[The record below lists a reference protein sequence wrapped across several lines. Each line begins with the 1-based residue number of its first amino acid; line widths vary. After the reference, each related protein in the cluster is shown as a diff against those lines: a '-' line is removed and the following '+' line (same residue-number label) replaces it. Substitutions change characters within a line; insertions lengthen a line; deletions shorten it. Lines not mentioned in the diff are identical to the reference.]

1 MKVKDKFKKIASLFF
16 LAFICLVM
24 SSCCNVTMDINKD
37 GSGQATILIAKEYQD
52 ELGNNVIITR
62 EDVDKKLNDIILAAN
77 VCSGEEDRVKIKK
90 VKELD
95 DCYEATLSF
104 MRIQYL
110 SKGNIGGDLGI
121 YSYKKSKDF
130 ILESDSVS
138 LITDSWFIGAYKNY
152 TKLNDGASNSM
163 IYKFDN
169 QKFGDEDAA
178 IAPVLFDGNKTLN
191 EQETIDLFKSDG
203 MLAKDKKG
211 QMFTFFLADFEGLES
226 ITFNFKGNIK
236 AYGSKNVSN
245 VSKNSIT
252 IKPVIQKA
260 SIINSSD
267 QSIVKKDVNCFAGYV
282 YFTLAPNYVLITTLS
297 LLGIALVTL
306 IIIGI
311 VKGVFKKIIHSK
323 KMKLIVSN
331 FDLYLML
338 LPSVVMLFIFSY
350 IPMGGII
357 IAFKNYRVNDGIWN
371 SEWSQ
376 MFGMKNFVD
385 LFTNPASDFGKLMKN
400 TFILAFWKF
409 IFGFL
414 IAITLAVLFNY
425 LKNGIFKKFVQTV
438 SYFPYFISW
447 VVISTLS
454 YVLLATDGG
463 TFNKILEAL
472 GKEPINF
479 YSSPQYWRLILT
491 SSAMWKT
498 AGYSTIVYLAAMA
511 GIDKSIYEAARID
524 GAGGFKQFLYVTLP
538 GLLPAFGIQ
547 VVFSL
552 GNLVRDDFDQIYTM
566 IRGSAML
573 RDTTDTIGM
582 IVFENIGNAS
592 NYSGVA
598 AMSMLQSLIALV
610 LVIISNKILK
620 KKTGEGAY

>member
-1 MKVKDKFKKIASLFF
+1 
-16 LAFICLVM
+16 
-24 SSCCNVTMDINKD
+24 
-37 GSGQATILIAKEYQD
+37 
-52 ELGNNVIITR
+52 
-62 EDVDKKLNDIILAAN
+62 
-77 VCSGEEDRVKIKK
+77 
-90 VKELD
+90 
-95 DCYEATLSF
+95 
-104 MRIQYL
+104 
-110 SKGNIGGDLGI
+110 
-121 YSYKKSKDF
+121 
-130 ILESDSVS
+130 
-138 LITDSWFIGAYKNY
+138 
-152 TKLNDGASNSM
+152 
-163 IYKFDN
+163 
-169 QKFGDEDAA
+169 
-178 IAPVLFDGNKTLN
+178 
-191 EQETIDLFKSDG
+191 
-203 MLAKDKKG
+203 
-211 QMFTFFLADFEGLES
+211 
-226 ITFNFKGNIK
+226 
-236 AYGSKNVSN
+236 
-245 VSKNSIT
+245 
-252 IKPVIQKA
+252 
-260 SIINSSD
+260 
-267 QSIVKKDVNCFAGYV
+267 
-282 YFTLAPNYVLITTLS
+282 
-297 LLGIALVTL
+297 
-306 IIIGI
+306 
-311 VKGVFKKIIHSK
+311 
-323 KMKLIVSN
+323 MKLIVSN

-338 LPSVVMLFIFSY
+338 LPAVVMLFIFSY

-371 SEWSQ
+371 SEWTS
-376 MFGMKNFVD
+376 MHGLRNFVD

-425 LKNGIFKKFVQTV
+425 LKNGIFKNVVQTV

-463 TFNKILEAL
+463 TFNKIIEAF

-479 YSSPQYWRLILT
+479 YSSPQYWRFILT

-511 GIDKSIYEAARID
+511 GIDKSIYEAAKID

-582 IVFENIGNAS
+582 IVYENIGNAS
-592 NYSGVA
+592 NYSAVA
-598 AMSMLQSLIALV
+598 AMSMLQSLIALI
-610 LVIISNKILK
+610 LVIVSNKILK

>member
-1 MKVKDKFKKIASLFF
+1 MKIKEKLKKIVSLLF
-16 LAFICLVM
+16 LTFICLFM
-24 SSCCNVTMDINKD
+24 ASCSKVTMNIDRD
-37 GSGQATILIAKEYQD
+37 GSGDATILIAKEYQD
-52 ELGNNVIITR
+52 NAGNDIIITKD
-62 EDVDKKLNDIILAAN
+62 DVDKKLNDIVVAAN
-77 VCSGEEDRVKIKK
+77 VCSGEENRVKIKK
-90 VKELD
+90 VKEFD
-95 DCYEATLSF
+95 DHYEATLSF

-121 YSYKKSKDF
+121 YSYKKSKDY

-138 LITDSWFIGAYKNY
+138 LITDSWYIGAYKNY
-152 TKLNDGASNSM
+152 TKLNDGVSNSM

-169 QKFGDEDAA
+169 QKFGDDNAA
-178 IAPVLFDGNKTLN
+178 IAPILVDGNKTLN
-191 EQETIDLFKSDG
+191 EQETIDLFKEDG

-211 QMFTFFLADFEGLES
+211 QIFTFFLADFEGLES
-226 ITFNFKGNIK
+226 ITFNFKGTIK

-245 VSKNSIT
+245 VTKNSIT
-252 IKPVIQKA
+252 ISPIMQKA
-260 SIINSSD
+260 TIINSSD
-267 QSIVKKDVNCFAGYV
+267 QSIVEKEVNCFVGYV
-282 YFTLAPNYVLITTLS
+282 YFTLAPNYLLIGIFSTLGVG
-297 LLGIALVTL
+297 LIAF
-306 IIIGI
+306 IIIGF
-311 VKGVFKKIIHSK
+311 VKGLFKKAIHSK

-338 LPSVVMLFIFSY
+338 LPAVVMLFIFSY

-371 SEWSQ
+371 SEWTS
-376 MFGMKNFVD
+376 MHGLRNFVD

-425 LKNGIFKKFVQTV
+425 LKNGIFKNVVQTV

-463 TFNKILEAL
+463 TFNKIIEAF

-479 YSSPQYWRLILT
+479 YSSPQYWRFILT

-511 GIDKSIYEAARID
+511 GIDKSIYEAAKID

-582 IVFENIGNAS
+582 IVYENIGNAS
-592 NYSGVA
+592 NYSAVA
-598 AMSMLQSLIALV
+598 AMSMLQSLIALI
-610 LVIISNKILK
+610 LVIVSNKILK

>member
-1 MKVKDKFKKIASLFF
+1 MKIMKSTKKIIRLFIFIFIFTF
-16 LAFICLVM
+16 LT
-24 SSCCNVTMDINKD
+24 SCSTVSMNINRD
-37 GSGQATILIAKEYQD
+37 GSGEATILIAKQYQD
-52 ELGNNVIITR
+52 ENGNTVNVTKD
-62 EDVDKKLNDIILAAN
+62 DVDNKLNDIVLAAE
-77 VCSGEEDRVKIKK
+77 VCSGQEDRVKIKK

-95 DCYEATLSF
+95 DHYEATLSF

-110 SKGNIGGDLGI
+110 SQGNVGGDLGI

-130 ILESDSVS
+130 IMELDSVS
-138 LITDSWFIGAYKNY
+138 TIIDSWYIGAYKNY
-152 TKLNDGASNSM
+152 TKLNDGATNSM

-169 QKFGDEDAA
+169 QKFGNEDAA
-178 IAPVLFDGNKTLN
+178 IIPTLVAENKKLS
-191 EQETIDLFKSDG
+191 EEETINLFSDDG
-203 MLAKDKKG
+203 LLANDSRG
-211 QMFTFFLADFEGLES
+211 QIFTFFLADFEGLES
-226 ITFNFKGNIK
+226 ITFNFKGEIK
-236 AYGSKNVSN
+236 VYGSKNVEN
-245 VSKNSIT
+245 VTKNSIT
-252 IKPVIQKA
+252 IKPITQKA
-260 SIINSSD
+260 SIISSSD
-267 QSIVKKDVNCFAGYV
+267 QSIVKKDVNCFVGYV
-282 YFTLAPNYVLITTLS
+282 YFTLQPNYVLIGFLSTL
-297 LLGIALVTL
+297 GGALAIL
-306 IIIGI
+306 IFIGI
-311 VKGVFKKIIHSK
+311 YKGTFKRAIHSK
-323 KMKLIVSN
+323 KMKLIVNN

-338 LPSVVMLFIFSY
+338 LPAVVMLFIFSY

-357 IAFKNYRVNDGIWN
+357 IAFKNYRVNDGILH
-371 SEWSQ
+371 SEWTS
-376 MFGMKNFVD
+376 MFGFKNFYD
-385 LFTNPASDFGKLMKN
+385 LFTNPLSDFGKLMLN

-425 LKNGIFKKFVQTV
+425 LKNGLFKNVVQTV

-463 TFNKILEAL
+463 TINKILEVF

-511 GIDKSIYEAARID
+511 GIDRSLYEAAKID
-524 GAGGFKQFLYVTLP
+524 GAGGFRQFLHVTLP

-582 IVFENIGNAS
+582 IVYENIGNAN

-598 AMSMLQSLIALV
+598 AMSMIQSLIALI
-610 LVIISNKILK
+610 LVVISNTILK